1 LSASAPGST
10 IALASAGLRL
20 SVSRSGV
27 DPHGFAAWA

>member
-1 LSASAPGST
+1 LSTSAPGT

-20 SVSRSGV
+20 SVSRPGV